1 VATEPAAHLWR
12 FAHVIFA
19 PASEVPMTHSQER
32 IWSIVSIAAI
42 GLGLM
47 LALALASS

>member
-1 VATEPAAHLWR
+1 MSISP
-12 FAHVIFA
+12 
-19 PASEVPMTHSQER
+19 PASEVAMTHSQER
-32 IWSIVSIAAI
+32 IWSIISIAAI